1 MYLVVCWYDLT
12 CFRYV
17 FANIFLAAPKA
28 VVMCLYNMNCCPS
41 PCRHFPL
48 SVLPD
53 TFVRS
58 KESYRVKNQTDRKQY
73 RCKSLSLSLSVSLP
87 SKKPTF
93 LANSRKQKQSVTGS
107 FSESNRNS
115 QDKRVMQHPL
125 KHLFFLS
132 APAITIHTG
141 ARIPPEAAFFTF
153 HSFTC
158 EAEMLN
164 LLDQFNACAAVKK
177 KVQKWQMFL
186 S

>member
-1 MYLVVCWYDLT
+1 
-12 CFRYV
+12 
-17 FANIFLAAPKA
+17 
-28 VVMCLYNMNCCPS
+28 
-41 PCRHFPL
+41 
-48 SVLPD
+48 
-53 TFVRS
+53 
-58 KESYRVKNQTDRKQY
+58 
-73 RCKSLSLSLSVSLP
+73 
-87 SKKPTF
+87 
-93 LANSRKQKQSVTGS
+93 
-107 FSESNRNS
+107 
-115 QDKRVMQHPL
+115 MQHPL